1 MTWRSRRIF
10 TTALVVSIG
19 MVGLRA
25 QNADAQSLRRL
36 CRSACGPTD
45 RLRVRR
51 DDDPS

>member
-10 TTALVVSIG
+10 TTALVVSIS

-25 QNADAQSLRRL
+25 QDADASTPVPIGVR
-36 CRSACGPTD
+36 PHD